1 MSPQHDLQDM
11 SPQPSGSQPSGPQS
25 SWLLRAAWP
34 ARLILA
40 GVFLA
45 AAAPKLADPVGF
57 AAAIANYRAFPD
69 ALVNLVATIVPALE
83 LVGALALL
91 TPWRRGG
98 ALLLAV
104 LLLGFT
110 ALLAVSL
117 ARGLDVACGCFGG
130 AAEQVGA
137 GDPVSPLHLLRNLG
151 LLALVALALG
161 EQRPPAAR
169 VR

>member
-1 MSPQHDLQDM
+1 MSPVPGLQDM
-11 SPQPSGSQPSGPQS
+11 SSQPSLWQ
-25 SWLLRAAWP
+25 RAAWP
-34 ARLILA
+34 ARLVLA

-45 AAAPKLADPVGF
+45 AAAPKLADPAGF
-57 AAAIANYRAFPD
+57 AAAIANYRAFPE

-98 ALLLAV
+98 ALLLGA

-110 ALLAVSL
+110 ALLALSL
-117 ARGLDVACGCFGG
+117 ARGIDVACGCFGAAADQAG
-130 AAEQVGA
+130 AS
-137 GDPVSPLHLLRNLG
+137 DPVRPRHLLRNLG
-151 LLALVALALG
+151 LLALVALTLG
-161 EQRPPAAR
+161 EPRPAATD

>member
-1 MSPQHDLQDM
+1 MTVSEDM
-11 SPQPSGSQPSGPQS
+11 SQKPSRMEALA
-25 SWLLRAAWP
+25 WL
-34 ARLILA
+34 ARLVLA

-45 AAAPKLADPVGF
+45 AAAPKLADPTAF

-69 ALVNLVATIVPALE
+69 ALVNLVATVVPALE

-98 ALLLAV
+98 ALLLGA

-117 ARGLDVACGCFGG
+117 ARGLDLSCGCFGG
-130 AAEQVGA
+130 DPSSAE
-137 GDPVSPLHLLRNLG
+137 PVSPLHLLRNLG
-151 LLALVALALG
+151 LLALAGLVLAPG
-161 EQRPPAAR
+161 R